1 MHSLGATGVQHTR
14 HKDDGKAQGTPS
26 DTRDVST
33 TPPRIWGGFCS
44 PTTLTIWIQA
54 GLCLQA
60 HGLGSKRQRQGRGQ
74 PVSPSPSPRIL
85 ARSAPS
91 GQDINPGTAERCQ
104 PSPTSQ
110 PGRWAAL
117 VADSCVEQH
126 EMAAADR
133 SCAAPAQL
141 DTDKDTA
148 RSHPHAP
155 GLNTGAKSEVLKAW
169 RGPRGEQPRA
179 AGPDKGQGTS
189 PSLRPKGCGA
199 AGNSFSQGEQFPMS
213 LAPPRKR
220 PWEGQCPPACP

>member
-74 PVSPSPSPRIL
+74 PVSPSPSPQIL

-117 VADSCVEQH
+117 VGDSCVEQH

-213 LAPPRKR
+213 LPPPRKR